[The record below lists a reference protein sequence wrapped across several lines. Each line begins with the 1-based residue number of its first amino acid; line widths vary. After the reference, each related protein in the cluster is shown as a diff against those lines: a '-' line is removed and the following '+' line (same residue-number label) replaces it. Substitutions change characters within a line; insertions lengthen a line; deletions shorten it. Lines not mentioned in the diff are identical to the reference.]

1 MAEDYR
7 QNHIISQV
15 FRLNNALI
23 KQKNRHMSNY
33 NLTAIQADVLM
44 YVLNNHQTREIN
56 QLDVQ
61 AVFKLTNPT
70 VSGIID
76 RLEEKEF
83 IKRVRSEKDAR
94 YRRLVPLP
102 KGEVLHDQLRSSASE
117 AEKAIVR
124 DMSPEEADT
133 FKRLLAVA
141 LKTAESELPPEGA
154 PAKQFPT
161 RPPLEG
167 APAQRVGE

>member
-23 KQKNRHMSNY
+23 KQKNRHMSTY

-124 DMSPEEADT
+124 DMTPEEADT

-141 LKTAESELPPEGA
+141 LKTAEAE
-154 PAKQFPT
+154 
-161 RPPLEG
+161 
-167 APAQRVGE
+167 

>member
-44 YVLNNHQTREIN
+44 YVLNNHESREIN

-102 KGEVLHDQLRSSASE
+102 KGEVLRDQLRSSASE
-117 AEKAIVR
+117 AEKAIVA
-124 DMSPEEADT
+124 DMTPEEADT
-133 FKRLLAVA
+133 FKRLLAVV
-141 LKTAESELPPEGA
+141 LKTAEAE
-154 PAKQFPT
+154 K
-161 RPPLEG
+161 
-167 APAQRVGE
+167 

>member
-23 KQKNRHMSNY
+23 KQKNRHMSAY

-44 YVLNNHQTREIN
+44 YILNNHQSREIN

-102 KGEVLHDQLRSSASE
+102 KGEVLHEQLRSSASE

-124 DMSPEEADT
+124 DMNPEEADT
-133 FKRLLAVA
+133 FKRLLSVA
-141 LKTAESELPPEGA
+141 LKTAEEE
-154 PAKQFPT
+154 
-161 RPPLEG
+161 
-167 APAQRVGE
+167 

>member
-1 MAEDYR
+1 MAEEKKP
-7 QNHIISQV
+7 NHIIVSV

-23 KQKNRHMSNY
+23 KQKNRNMSVY
-33 NLTAIQADVLM
+33 NLTSIQADVLM
-44 YVLNNHQTREIN
+44 YILNNYKSREVN
-56 QLDVQ
+56 QLDIQ

-102 KGEVLHDQLRSSASE
+102 KGEALYEDLRRSAAE
-117 AEKAIVR
+117 AEAHLVK
-124 DMSPEEADT
+124 DMTPEEAAE
-133 FKRLLAVA
+133 FKRLLKVA
-141 LKTAESELPPEGA
+141 LKTSEEDL
-154 PAKQFPT
+154 
-161 RPPLEG
+161 
-167 APAQRVGE
+167 

>member
-44 YVLNNHQTREIN
+44 YVLNNHESREIN

-102 KGEVLHDQLRSSASE
+102 KGEALYDDLRRSAAE
-117 AEKAIVR
+117 AEAHLVK
-124 DMSPEEADT
+124 DMTPEEAT
-133 FKRLLAVA
+133 EFKRLLKIA
-141 LKTAESELPPEGA
+141 LKTAEEE
-154 PAKQFPT
+154 
-161 RPPLEG
+161 
-167 APAQRVGE
+167 

>member
-23 KQKNRHMSNY
+23 KQKNRHMSAY

-44 YVLNNHQTREIN
+44 YILNNHQSREIN

-102 KGEVLHDQLRSSASE
+102 KGEVLHEQLRSSASE

-124 DMSPEEADT
+124 DMNPEEADT

-141 LKTAESELPPEGA
+141 LKTAEEE
-154 PAKQFPT
+154 
-161 RPPLEG
+161 
-167 APAQRVGE
+167 

>member
-44 YVLNNHQTREIN
+44 YVLNNHESREIN

-102 KGEVLHDQLRSSASE
+102 KGEALYDDLRRSAAE
-117 AEKAIVR
+117 AEAHLVK
-124 DMSPEEADT
+124 DMTPEEASE
-133 FKRLLAVA
+133 FCRLLKVA
-141 LKTAESELPPEGA
+141 LKTSEEDL
-154 PAKQFPT
+154 
-161 RPPLEG
+161 
-167 APAQRVGE
+167 